1 MTREE
6 KIERYVDAVVQNM
19 DWKTMY
25 TYCYETI
32 SANIEHDH
40 TDEEIDELY
49 NEYFEEND

>member
-6 KIERYVDAVVQNM
+6 KIDRYVDDVVQGM

-32 SANIEHDH
+32 RANIEHDH

-49 NEYFEEND
+49 NEHFEE